1 MMARLLGNKVGKDVC
16 EALGLDADGV
26 FKIEVKMEVGGIWTV
41 EVGRFLLSEE
51 EKKLEKILERYSL
64 VPKEETE

>member
-1 MMARLLGNKVGKDVC
+1 MIITSDC
-16 EALGLDADGV
+16 V